1 MNLLV
6 IGQGAWA
13 SKIQSVLNNSTSGI
27 QATSI
32 SARNALKDPPQLDEA
47 VENSDVIW
55 ICTKPDWQLE
65 LLPRLNKFDGK
76 LVLEKPYI
84 IDKNSLNRFTE
95 FERIFKGA
103 LQLSEPW
110 TFSNIWHE
118 AKKEI
123 KESSSAEFMIKR
135 GGSTGHNYIS
145 AVMDWLPHDIN
156 LLFDL
161 YGIELLKSRFSNIHW
176 KKDQSELEFQISM
189 GSKSSFLFRIG
200 NFEGSRVAFWESKAL
215 NINFLTSTLSRG
227 LNVEHVNQ
235 EINAFILQIDSNV
248 KDSAGRTQNQLEVQN
263 YFFDKLLK

>member
-1 MNLLV
+1 
-6 IGQGAWA
+6 
-13 SKIQSVLNNSTSGI
+13 
-27 QATSI
+27 
-32 SARNALKDPPQLDEA
+32 

-65 LLPRLNKFDGK
+65 LLPRLHKFDGK

-95 FERIFKGA
+95 FRRIFKGA

-110 TFSNIWHE
+110 TFSNIWHA

-135 GGSTGHNYIS
+135 GGSTGHSYIS

-161 YGIELLKSRFSNIHW
+161 YGNELLQSTVSDIHW
-176 KKDQSELEFQISM
+176 KENRSELEFKISM
-189 GSKSSFLFRIG
+189 EAEKSFLLKVGKFQG
-200 NFEGSRVAFWESKAL
+200 NRDAFWKSKDL
-215 NINFLTSTLSRG
+215 TVNFLTSTLTRG
-227 LNVEHVNQ
+227 SSEVPVIQ
-235 EINAFILQIDSNV
+235 EINPFILQVSSMVEDSTS
-248 KDSAGRTQNQLEVQN
+248 KTQDQLEVQN

>member
-13 SKIQSVLNNSTSGI
+13 SRIQSVLNNSTSGI

-84 IDKNSLNRFTE
+84 IDKNSLNMFTE
-95 FERIFKGA
+95 FGRIFKGA

-123 KESSSAEFMIKR
+123 KESSSVEFMIKR

-161 YGIELLKSRFSNIHW
+161 YGNELLKSTVSDIHW
-176 KKDQSELEFQISM
+176 KENRSELEFKISM
-189 GSKSSFLFRIG
+189 EAEKSFLLKVGKFQANR
-200 NFEGSRVAFWESKAL
+200 EAFWESKDL
-215 NINFLTSTLSRG
+215 TVNFLTSTLTRG
-227 LNVEHVNQ
+227 SSEVLVIQ
-235 EINAFILQIDSNV
+235 EINPFILQVNSIVENSTSKTRD
-248 KDSAGRTQNQLEVQN
+248 QLEVQN

>member
-13 SKIQSVLNNSTSGI
+13 SKIQSVLSNSTTGI

-32 SARNALKDPPQLDEA
+32 SARNALKDSLQLDEA

-65 LLPRLNKFDGK
+65 LLPRLHKFDGK

-95 FERIFKGA
+95 FRTIFKGV

-110 TFSNIWHE
+110 TFSNIWHA

-123 KESSSAEFMIKR
+123 KESSSAEFMIRR
-135 GGSTGHNYIS
+135 GGSTGHSYIS

-156 LLFDL
+156 LLYDL
-161 YGIELLKSRFSNIHW
+161 YGNELLQSTVSDIHW
-176 KKDQSELEFQISM
+176 KENRSELDFKISM
-189 GSKSSFLFRIG
+189 EAEKSFLLKVGKFQG
-200 NFEGSRVAFWESKAL
+200 NRDAFWKSKDL
-215 NINFLTSTLSRG
+215 TVNFLTSTLTKGSSE
-227 LNVEHVNQ
+227 VPVIQ
-235 EINAFILQIDSNV
+235 EINPFILQVSSMVENSTS
-248 KDSAGRTQNQLEVQN
+248 KTQDQLEVQN